1 LKILTKEKKKEKIMA
16 KRGRKNKAD
25 INKQLF
31 NKANNYFRKKWFTD
45 SQKSMDFYL
54 NEQLSA
60 EELEDLREGGMPDF
74 IINRITPSIEIMKY
88 FVTANNPKWQ
98 AVGVEGSDSDIAH
111 IHSMIA
117 EYCWHLSSGKS
128 LFSNVIQDSLVKGVG
143 YFRLDVDPNADEGIG
158 EVKFDSIDPYD
169 VYVDPVCRDFLF
181 RDASY
186 IIVQKNI
193 SKTSLV
199 RLLPQYKSKIVR
211 ATGSVESKQYS
222 QRDIHEAENILPGDV
237 ENEAYTLEGE
247 QDEILDFYE
256 VYTKEQVPFVNVFRK
271 QPPTKQELQQIEE
284 QASLE
289 VQKLLEELNVQLKE
303 KELELNSLVQEGEI
317 LPERMQLELQK
328 FQDEM
333 QAKVDETKAMMQAEL
348 IRTQTKTVQET
359 VKKDIF
365 DKLLESD
372 SYSESVVDV
381 IDFFKTQIKV
391 CASAGDMY
399 LYEAILPIEEYPI
412 VPIVYSH
419 TGTPFPMGAV
429 LPMIGK
435 QREINKAHQ
444 IMLHNANL
452 ASNLRWLYT
461 EGAIDEEEWE
471 KYSSSPGAMLK
482 YRQGFESPTAIQPL
496 PINNAFYK
504 VTQEGK
510 NDIEYISGISSSMQG
525 VGQDSHETYRGML
538 AMDEYGTRRIRQ
550 WVNNCV
556 EPALEHLGK
565 IFKEVAQFTYSS
577 QKVFRIVQPEAGAT
591 EGEVNEVSINIPIY
605 NDFGEVIQRFND
617 YQTAR
622 FDIRIVA
629 GATQPVNRW
638 ALQDEY
644 FKWFQAGLIDDIAML
659 EQTDIRNK
667 KQLVQRKS
675 LYSQLQQ
682 QLSQYE
688 ETIKNQEGE
697 IQTLERQVV
706 QSGIQDKI
714 VEGSKVIDKE
724 LHKTQAQQEILRG
737 QMKNALDATKKE
749 LALEKKNSVDNKKNI
764 Q

>member
-1 LKILTKEKKKEKIMA
+1 MA

-25 INKQLF
+25 INKHLF
-31 NKANNYFRKKWFTD
+31 QKANNYFRKKWFTD
-45 SQKSMDFYL
+45 SQKSMDFFL

-74 IINRITPSIEIMKY
+74 IINRITPAIEIMKY

-128 LFSNVIQDSLVKGVG
+128 LFSTVIQDALVKGLG
-143 YFRLDVDPNADEGIG
+143 FFRIDVDPNADNGVG

-169 VYVDPVCRDFLF
+169 VYVDPVSRDFLF

-199 RLLPQYKSKIVR
+199 RLLPQYKRKIVR
-211 ATGSVESKQYS
+211 ATGSTESKQYS
-222 QRDIHEAENILPGDV
+222 KRDIHEAENVLPGDV
-237 ENEAYTLEGE
+237 ENEAWTLEGE

-256 VYTKEQVPFVNVFRK
+256 VYSKEKVAFVNIWRK
-271 QPPTKQELQQIEE
+271 EPPSKEELKKIEE
-284 QASLE
+284 QATIE
-289 VQKLLEELNVQLKE
+289 VEKLIQELNVQLQE
-303 KELELNSLVQEGEI
+303 KQVELNALVEEGEI

-328 FQDEM
+328 FQEEM
-333 QAKVDETKAMMQAEL
+333 AAKIEETKAMMQAEL
-348 IRTQTKTVQET
+348 IRQQTRTIQET
-359 VKKDIF
+359 LKKEHF
-365 DKLLESD
+365 EKLLDSD
-372 SYSESVVDV
+372 VYAKSIVDV
-381 IDFFKTQIKV
+381 IEFFKTQIKV
-391 CASAGDMY
+391 CASAGDMF
-399 LYEAILPIEEYPI
+399 LYEALLPIEEYPI
-412 VPIVYSH
+412 VPVVYSH

-482 YRQGFESPTAIQPL
+482 YRQGFEAPSAVQPL
-496 PINNAFYK
+496 PINNAFYT
-504 VTQEGK
+504 VTRQGK
-510 NDIEYISGISSSMQG
+510 EDIEYISGISSSMQG

-565 IFKEVAQFTYSS
+565 IFKEIAQFTYTS
-577 QKVFRIVQPEAGAT
+577 QKIFRIVQPEAGAG
-591 EGEVNEVSINIPIY
+591 EGEVQEVSINIPIY

-617 YQTAR
+617 YQSAK
-622 FDIRIVA
+622 FDVRIVA

-667 KQLVQRKS
+667 KALVQRKS

-682 QLSQYE
+682 QLAQME

-706 QSGIQDKI
+706 QSGIRDKI
-714 VEGSKVIDKE
+714 VEGAKVVDKE

-737 QMKNALDATKKE
+737 QMKNALEATKKE
-749 LALEKKNSVDNKKNI
+749 LALEKKNNSVDNKEK
-764 Q
+764 